1 MVHVIHRP
9 QVSVESTS
17 VGARWRTTCSVG
29 DFTTPL
35 LSQEAA
41 ESARE
46 LHEWETE
53 T

>member
-1 MVHVIHRP
+1 MKVLHRTA
-9 QVSVESTS
+9 VDVESTN
-17 VGARWRTTCSVG
+17 VGARWRVTCTAG

-35 LSQEAA
+35 LSKEAA

-53 T
+53 